1 MIKIRYADLPGGLYA
16 RAEARG
22 RDTVIYLLPGLT
34 PLQRRAALVRVRSS
48 ARMGKCPRLPA
59 AGVARARMVDWV
71 RTHTRNAVAAVR
83 LHPFTAVP
91 SIVIILSMAV
101 AVALWTPL
109 STRVVQRPA
118 TGPRPSLNNPPE
130 AMSGRPLAVSGGLR
144 RAGGGPPAARGA
156 RGTPSTTVTTEPGPS
171 TAARGTPGQPPA
183 VTVPKPSP
191 SPSPSPSA
199 SPSPSPSAS
208 PSRSPDQSP
217 SAGACL
223 DLGLLNVCV

>member
-34 PLQRRAALVRVRSS
+34 PAQRRAALLRVRSS

-59 AGVARARMVDWV
+59 AGVARARMADWV
-71 RTHTRNAVAAVR
+71 RTHTGNAVAVVR

-118 TGPRPSLNNPPE
+118 TGLRPSQNNPPG
-130 AMSGRPLAVSGGLR
+130 AMSGRPPAISGGLR
-144 RAGGGPPAARGA
+144 RAGDGTQATQGARGA
-156 RGTPSTTVTTEPGPS
+156 PSTTVRPQPGPS
-171 TAARGTPGQPPA
+171 TAPRGTDGFAVGDAVALAHGGADALAGSVPFGGRLPGPRFIECLRLGPGQ
-183 VTVPKPSP
+183 
-191 SPSPSPSA
+191 
-199 SPSPSPSAS
+199 
-208 PSRSPDQSP
+208 
-217 SAGACL
+217 
-223 DLGLLNVCV
+223 

>member
-1 MIKIRYADLPGGLYA
+1 MGHRHMIKIRYADLPGGLYA

-34 PLQRRAALVRVRSS
+34 PAQRQAALLRVRSS

-59 AGVARARMVDWV
+59 AGVARARMADWV
-71 RTHTRNAVAAVR
+71 RTHIRNAVAVVR

-91 SIVIILSMAV
+91 SIMIILSMAV

-109 STRVVQRPA
+109 STRVVERPA
-118 TGPRPSLNNPPE
+118 TGLRPSLNNPPG
-130 AMSGRPLAVSGGLR
+130 AMSGRPPAISGGLQ
-144 RAGGGPPAARGA
+144 RAGGGTQATPGARGA
-156 RGTPSTTVTTEPGPS
+156 PSTTDIKTQHGPS
-171 TAARGTPGQPPA
+171 TSPSGTPGQKPV
-183 VTVPKPSP
+183 VTTPKS
-191 SPSPSPSA
+191 SPSA

-208 PSRSPDQSP
+208 PSHSPGQSP
-217 SAGACL
+217 SAAVCL